1 MDVMYT
7 AEATSSGG
15 REGRVR
21 TSDGVIDLPLS
32 MPKELGGLGKPGTT
46 NPEELFAA
54 GYAAC
59 FENAM
64 LRAARERKVR
74 PTGTSVTA
82 RVGIGRMENGRFSLK
97 VDLAVTLSGI
107 ERSRGRGAGH
117 RRARGDLP
125 LLAGDARQHRGLRHG
140 RLGRGHR
147 RESTMS
153 SPSPPFRLQVPGCRD
168 RGAARAARAHALS
181 RPGTG
186 GALGLRDRCRLSARA
201 GRLLA

>member
-21 TSDGVIDLPLS
+21 TADGVIDLPLS

-64 LRAARERKVR
+64 LRAAREGKVR
-74 PTGTSVTA
+74 LEGSSVTA
-82 RVGIGRMENGRFSLK
+82 RVGIGRMENGRFNLK
-97 VDLAVTLSGI
+97 VDLAVS
-107 ERSRGRGAGH
+107 
-117 RRARGDLP
+117 
-125 LLAGDARQHRGLRHG
+125 LAGIS
-140 RLGRGHR
+140 
-147 RESTMS
+147 REEAEA
-153 SPSPPFRLQVPGCRD
+153 L
-168 RGAARAARAHALS
+168 AHAAHEEICPYS
-181 RPGTG
+181 RATRGNIEVSVSV
-186 GALGLRDRCRLSARA
+186 R
-201 GRLLA
+201 

>member
-64 LRAARERKVR
+64 LRAARERKIR

-107 ERSRGRGAGH
+107 ERTEAEALATAAHEEICPYSRATRGNI
-117 RRARGDLP
+117 
-125 LLAGDARQHRGLRHG
+125 
-140 RLGRGHR
+140 
-147 RESTMS
+147 EVSVT
-153 SPSPPFRLQVPGCRD
+153 VV
-168 RGAARAARAHALS
+168 
-181 RPGTG
+181 
-186 GALGLRDRCRLSARA
+186 
-201 GRLLA
+201 

>member
-21 TSDGVIDLPLS
+21 TADGVIDLPLS

-74 PTGTSVTA
+74 LDGSSVTA
-82 RVGIGRMENGRFSLK
+82 RVGIGRMENGRFNLK
-97 VDLAVTLSGI
+97 VDLTVS
-107 ERSRGRGAGH
+107 
-117 RRARGDLP
+117 
-125 LLAGDARQHRGLRHG
+125 LAGIS
-140 RLGRGHR
+140 
-147 RESTMS
+147 REEAEA
-153 SPSPPFRLQVPGCRD
+153 L
-168 RGAARAARAHALS
+168 AHAAHEEICPYSRATRGNIEVSLS
-181 RPGTG
+181 V
-186 GALGLRDRCRLSARA
+186 A
-201 GRLLA
+201 

>member
-1 MDVMYT
+1 MDVLYT

-15 REGRVR
+15 REGRVQ

-74 PTGTSVTA
+74 LEGSSVTA
-82 RVGIGRMENGRFSLK
+82 RVGIGRMENGRF
-97 VDLAVTLSGI
+97 TL
-107 ERSRGRGAGH
+107 RS
-117 RRARGDLP
+117 
-125 LLAGDARQHRGLRHG
+125 
-140 RLGRGHR
+140 
-147 RESTMS
+147 T
-153 SPSPPFRLQVPGCRD
+153 
-168 RGAARAARAHALS
+168 
-181 RPGTG
+181 
-186 GALGLRDRCRLSARA
+186 
-201 GRLLA
+201 